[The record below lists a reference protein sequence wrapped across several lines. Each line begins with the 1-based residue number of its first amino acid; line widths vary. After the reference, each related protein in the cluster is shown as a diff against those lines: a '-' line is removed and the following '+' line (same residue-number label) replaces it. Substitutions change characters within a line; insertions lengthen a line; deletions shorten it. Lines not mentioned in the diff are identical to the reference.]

1 MRNSLILLALLTA
14 TLFAQSE
21 HMPVSKSPAKLKPLH
36 WLVGQWKGEGECMGQ
51 AYKEELSAALV
62 YDGHF
67 IRVESK
73 VYIGG
78 QLVWQGTGFT
88 GYDLATDCLAGFVFG
103 MDGAIGRSTFK
114 PGPKDNVWL
123 VNGETSGV
131 SPFKKYT
138 ETLTCVS
145 NDEFTLDMKCT
156 EGVPN
161 GSLSCRFQRIKPTAA
176 PEKAPAPAKEA
187 EPAKDAVPAST
198 RSPSPAKDPA
208 TPQPATAP
216 RAIIPARVRAR

>member
-1 MRNSLILLALLTA
+1 MRNSLILLALLTT
-14 TLFAQSE
+14 TLLAQSE
-21 HMPVSKSPAKLKPLH
+21 PMPVSKSPAKLKPLH
-36 WLVGQWKGEGECMGQ
+36 WLVGDWKGEGECMGQ
-51 AYKEELSAALV
+51 AYMEEFSAALV
-62 YDGHF
+62 FEGHF

-88 GYDLATDCLAGFVFG
+88 GYDLTADCIAAYVFG
-103 MDGAIGRSTFK
+103 MDGAIGHSTFK
-114 PGPKDNVWL
+114 PGPTENVWL

-145 NDEFTLDMKCT
+145 KDEFTLDMKCT

-161 GSLSCRFQRIKPTAA
+161 GSLSCRFQRIKPAAA
-176 PEKAPAPAKEA
+176 PGRAPAPAKED
-187 EPAKDAVPAST
+187 EPAKDPLPASP
-198 RSPSPAKDPA
+198 RNPAPA
-208 TPQPATAP
+208 NDLPTAQPAAAL